1 MIVPKLAMRNIIGAG
16 LRTWLNVTVLSLSFV
31 MIIWAQGFVR
41 GMFEYAKHTMIEYEI
56 GGGQFWQPV
65 YDPYDPLTIDEAHG
79 PVPPV
84 LEELVA
90 GGRATAVLVAPG
102 AIYPD
107 GRSQNVLLKG
117 IDPAQ
122 TVVDIPAGALAAGG
136 DGFIPALIGAR
147 MAKQT
152 GLEEGDY
159 VVLRWR
165 DAGGTFDA
173 ADMRIEAV
181 MSTTLASIDQG
192 QIWIPIER
200 LREML
205 RTPGEATF
213 VILRQGVPPPA
224 AAGDWVFRDLEY
236 LLSDVTEMIR
246 SKYVGMAFFYGL
258 LLFMALIAIFDTQVL
273 AVWRRR
279 KEMGTLMALGM
290 VRSRIIALFTLEGAL
305 HGLLALLVGAVYGIP
320 FLYWMSS
327 AGFPLPEIA
336 GEMGFALPERLYPSY
351 GALLVIGTTVLV
363 MIAVTVVSY
372 LPAAKISRLRPTDAL
387 RGKMT

>member
-1 MIVPKLAMRNIIGAG
+1 MLVPKLAWRNIVGAG
-16 LRTWLNVTVLSLSFV
+16 LRTWLNVIVLSLAFV

-41 GMFEYAKHTMIEYEI
+41 GMFEYTRHTMIQYEI
-56 GGGQFWQPV
+56 AGGQFWHPG

-79 PVPPV
+79 IVPAA
-84 LEELVA
+84 LQSLA
-90 GGRATAVLVAPG
+90 GEGEATAVLVAPG

-107 GRSQNVLLKG
+107 GRAQNVLLKG

-122 TVVDIPAGALAAGG
+122 TVVEIPTGTLAGGG
-136 DGFIPALIGAR
+136 DGYIPALIGER
-147 MAKQT
+147 MARQT
-152 GLEEGDY
+152 GLGEGDW
-159 VVLRWR
+159 VVVRWR

-181 MSTTLASIDQG
+181 MSTTLASIDQS
-192 QIWIPIER
+192 QVWLPLEQ
-200 LREML
+200 LRGML

-213 VILRQGVPPPA
+213 VILGRETPPPA
-224 AAGDWVFRDLEY
+224 AGGGWIHRDLDY
-236 LLSDVTEMIR
+236 LLSDITAMIR

-305 HGLLALLVGAVYGIP
+305 HGLLAFLAGAIYGIP
-320 FLYWMSS
+320 LLWWTAR

-351 GALLVIGTTVLV
+351 GALLVLGTAVLV

>member
-1 MIVPKLAMRNIIGAG
+1 MLVPKLAWRNIVGAG
-16 LRTWLNVTVLSLSFV
+16 LRTWLNVVVLSLAFV

-41 GMFEYAKHTMIEYEI
+41 GMFEYAKHTMVAYEI
-56 GGGQFWQPV
+56 GGGQFWHPV
-65 YDPYDPLTIDEAHG
+65 YDPYDPLTLDEAHG
-79 PVPPV
+79 PVPPP
-84 LEELVA
+84 LA
-90 GGRATAVLVAPG
+90 GLAAGSGAAPVLVAPG

-107 GRSQNVLLKG
+107 GRAQNVLLKG
-117 IDPAQ
+117 IDPGQ
-122 TVVDIPAGALAAGG
+122 TVVDIPSAALAGAG
-136 DGFIPALIGAR
+136 DGYIPALIGAR

-152 GLEEGDY
+152 GLGEGDW

-173 ADMRIEAV
+173 ADVKIEAV

-192 QIWIPIER
+192 QIWVPLER

-213 VILRQGVPPPA
+213 VILGRETPPPEG
-224 AAGDWVFRDLEY
+224 AGNWVFRDIDY
-236 LLSDVTEMIR
+236 LLSDITEMIR

-279 KEMGTLMALGM
+279 REMGTLMALGM
-290 VRSRIIALFTLEGAL
+290 VRGRIIALFTLEGAM
-305 HGLLALLVGAVYGIP
+305 HGLLALAVGAVYGIP
-320 FLYWMSS
+320 FLYWMST

-351 GALLVIGTTVLV
+351 GALLVGGTTVLV

>member
-1 MIVPKLAMRNIIGAG
+1 MLVPKLAWRNIVGAG
-16 LRTWLNVTVLSLSFV
+16 LRTWLNVVVLSLAFV

-41 GMFEYAKHTMIEYEI
+41 GMFEYAKHTMIQYEI
-56 GGGQFWQPV
+56 AGGQFWHPQ

-79 PVPPV
+79 IVPPA
-84 LEELVA
+84 LERLVEE
-90 GGRATAVLVAPG
+90 GQATPVLVAPG

-107 GRSQNVLLKG
+107 GRSQNVVLKG

-122 TVVDIPAGALAAGG
+122 TEVEMPTGTLAGEG
-136 DGFIPALIGAR
+136 DGYIPALIGGR

-152 GLEEGDY
+152 GLGEGDY
-159 VVLRWR
+159 VILRWR

-173 ADMRIEAV
+173 ADVRIVAV
-181 MSTTLASIDQG
+181 MSTTLASIDQS
-192 QIWIPIER
+192 QIWIPLER
-200 LREML
+200 LRTML

-213 VILRQGVPPPA
+213 VILRTGTPPPA
-224 AAGDWVFRDLEY
+224 GAGDWVYRDLDY
-236 LLSDVTEMIR
+236 LLSDVTAMIR

-290 VRSRIIALFTLEGAL
+290 VRGRIIALFTLEGAL
-305 HGLLALLVGAVYGIP
+305 HGLLALVVGALYGIP
-320 FLYWMSS
+320 LLYWTAS

-351 GALLVIGTTVLV
+351 GALLVLGTSVLV